1 MDKFQKIELILI
13 LFVLI
18 FSLLFFVFVN
28 NQNMLSGF
36 FLFEPNA
43 QILNAP
49 FDFINEDDIFI
60 YEDKIVIVI
69 ENYTLS
75 RYDSSKSMI
84 PILSEGAT
92 GIGIKP
98 KSEEDIHIGD
108 IISFKQGNG
117 LIVHRVV
124 EKGIDRE
131 GIFFITK
138 GDNNDI
144 NDGKIRFSQI
154 DSVLVAIIY

>member
-1 MDKFQKIELILI
+1 MDKFPKIELILI
-13 LFVLI
+13 FLVLV
-18 FSLLFFVFVN
+18 FSVLFFVFAN

-36 FLFEPNA
+36 FLFESNA

-49 FDFINEDDIFI
+49 FDFINEDDIYI
-60 YEDKIVIVI
+60 YENKIVIVI

-75 RYDSSKSMI
+75 RYDSSNSMI
-84 PILSEGAT
+84 PILNEGTT
-92 GIGIKP
+92 GVGIKP
-98 KSEEDIHIGD
+98 KSEKDIHIGD
-108 IISFKQGNG
+108 IISFKQGDD

-124 EKGIDRE
+124 EKGIDKE
-131 GIFFITK
+131 GFFFITK

-144 NDGKIRFSQI
+144 DDGKIRFSQI